1 MLRAFPSR
9 LASEA
14 SQPNRAWP
22 KRPYKGK
29 PPLVGRSFEFGWAYF
44 RLSVPHLLTA
54 FALGLAFSP
63 QFCPAFLLSSSNRRS
78 ARCGDAFAL
87 AGSSGTTRCGL
98 GGAVLLPSLR
108 PIPLHPDAD
117 GTPFSGGHLSTPGP
131 GAILRRCSTV
141 VPVAQIR
148 KCPEQFIP
156 FGPKLREPGL
166 RPFSGK
172 RFHVDRHVGMIS
184 TVDSRSKRRV
194 SRLVRRGT
202 IADRVRRGLTGWDAR
217 AFHFPGRRPIIVR

>member
-1 MLRAFPSR
+1 MAEKAVQRKTA
-9 LASEA
+9 
-14 SQPNRAWP
+14 
-22 KRPYKGK
+22 
-29 PPLVGRSFEFGWAYF
+29 PLVERSFEFGLAYF
-44 RLSVPHLLTA
+44 RLSVPHPLTA

-63 QFCPAFLLSSSNRRS
+63 QFCPAFLLSSSNRRP

-87 AGSSGTTRCGL
+87 AGSSGTTRCGF

-131 GAILRRCSTV
+131 GTILRRCSTV

-148 KCPEQFIP
+148 KCPEQFIR

-172 RFHVDRHVGMIS
+172 RFHVDRHVGIIS
-184 TVDSRSKRRV
+184 TVDSRSKRSVSCLVFIFLEEEWGNPTFTFTFTLLRTSQVPKSGDFYGSYQTTRV
-194 SRLVRRGT
+194 ASS
-202 IADRVRRGLTGWDAR
+202 I
-217 AFHFPGRRPIIVR
+217 GR